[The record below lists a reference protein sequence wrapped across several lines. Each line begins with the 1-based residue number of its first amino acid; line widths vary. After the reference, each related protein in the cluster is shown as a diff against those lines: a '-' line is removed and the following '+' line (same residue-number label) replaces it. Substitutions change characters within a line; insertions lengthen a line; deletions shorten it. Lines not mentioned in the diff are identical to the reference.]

1 MEGGYKKK
9 LEKYDQRF
17 HGATGPEAGPLVRRL
32 QSFGKLEALVVGPW
46 GNGSKDLHSL
56 VRVLAESRVAAWERA
71 RGRVASDWELGLAM
85 GQIRRALSLDFIR
98 AQSLCLLS
106 RLCHLGE
113 GARGAVARRQQAG
126 REEEARRR
134 EQQAHYQA
142 HIRGRGIL
150 RGGEIFVV

>member
-1 MEGGYKKK
+1 M
-9 LEKYDQRF
+9 KYDRRF

-32 QSFGKLEALVVGPW
+32 QSFGKLEALVVEPW

-85 GQIRRALSLDFIR
+85 GQIRRALSLDLLR

-113 GARGAVARRQQAG
+113 GAWEAVARRQQAG
-126 REEEARRR
+126 REEKVRR
-134 EQQAHYQA
+134 EHQAHYQA

-150 RGGEIFVV
+150 RGEIFVV

>member
-1 MEGGYKKK
+1 M
-9 LEKYDQRF
+9 
-17 HGATGPEAGPLVRRL
+17 
-32 QSFGKLEALVVGPW
+32 
-46 GNGSKDLHSL
+46 
-56 VRVLAESRVAAWERA
+56 RVLAESRVAAWERA

-98 AQSLCLLS
+98 AQSLSLLS

-113 GARGAVARRQQAG
+113 GARVAVARRQQAG
-126 REEEARRR
+126 REEEGRRR

-150 RGGEIFVV
+150 RGGEIFAV